1 MNSKYLDPIAA
12 VEQPRTDFIR
22 YLLTAY
28 PLRDPHL
35 RYGLKQLLEQ
45 PGNVWQ
51 HPYLEGSQPYRSR
64 NSVKKLV
71 EDQLLHPEIAMLFT
85 PSNRLLYEHQEKAIR
100 AVIKKRENI
109 IVATGTGSGKTEC
122 FLIPILDMLLK
133 QGDNLPPDGV
143 QAVILYPMNALVNDQ
158 VKRLRQLLCR
168 QSQPTIRF
176 GFYTSRTEKEA
187 NQAEQSLKEELNAYD
202 RQELLEFLSRTERE
216 SLQDARDE
224 ELVRASV
231 SKIKSIQA
239 LSRKEIW
246 EHPPHILVT
255 NYSMLEH
262 MLIRPVERGKI
273 FTASAETFKMLVLD
287 EAHTYDGAK
296 GTEVSMLVERFKVA
310 VGADKPGKV
319 RCIATSASLGE
330 ASVDNK
336 VIEFANELFGESFS
350 QVIRG
355 DRVTAT
361 ERLGKPY
368 KLPAQMNNQEMI
380 EYLSILELPAP
391 DASISQWFDQLS
403 GIVPTEK
410 LEAAKSKANDNIH
423 KFLWSALNQHPLVHQ
438 LINLLSRQPQPWE
451 NIVRSPELWGVNL
464 PMKLDGTV
472 DDTDAKLALARLLQ
486 LGTLARENPDDL
498 PLLPV
503 RLHLLFRSLEG
514 FYACINPNCP
524 GAVRDP
530 NYPDKQ
536 PRYGQVY
543 LTEKTTCECE
553 NCQSPVLEI
562 SSCQKCGQAYSLA
575 CIPPGKSRGQL
586 NSVPRY
592 IEESQTNRHIYTLTS
607 GSLDSLTDDEEVEET
622 ENVEETEEE
631 KNLLEGIFLISGK
644 GHQDG
649 WLGQAQRQKGNIT
662 SSVENEKQFTLNW
675 HIPKVLSKTK
685 KADRPQEWEGG
696 CLTQCPACRAK
707 RQDTVATGRFISYTD
722 TPLEVM
728 IDSLFELLPDADLNT
743 QPDQPTKRK
752 ILTFSDHR
760 QGAAFFAS
768 HFQRTHTEAMYR
780 QLVWQAFQD
789 VKDEKGIASV
799 IQVED
804 RLVEQFLKI
813 SIPHPDRNSELHH
826 LSYVANDP
834 IEPNRKNLKDCED
847 RARKRAREL
856 LLREF
861 GLPSARR
868 FSIEAKGMLACHI
881 NWSDEGLLELIA
893 RRFNITPKEAQIF
906 LTGLTD
912 KIRLAGIVDLQ
923 NASDYFPETGDPG
936 MGKLDKGQ
944 SKLYLQL
951 TRNPDKKNANYFLW
965 QENENTGE
973 ASKKQNLIVAYY
985 WNFFSQIPSKKS
997 LTDLYD
1003 LLIKE
1008 GYLTEYK
1015 QGGRQLNWQLLN
1027 IQETADDWCQCTSCQ
1042 QKHHIPGFRD
1052 ISETS
1057 KLDGIKR
1064 CPANKCNGYLKL
1076 LSPDELEV
1084 NQEEIDH
1091 YKHLIKNR
1099 SILPLRAKE
1108 HTAQLGVGELE
1119 QRESQFR
1126 RGQINLLSCS
1136 TTLEMGV
1143 DIGELQAV
1151 VMRNFPPYVSNYQ
1164 QRAGRA
1170 GRRTDGVSVTLMYGQ
1185 RRPHDRFYFLR
1196 PEKLIAGAN
1205 HIPKI
1210 DSGNFQIQRRH
1221 IHAELLAEFLNRYR
1235 FPTEQ
1240 REPQENGY
1248 GLGIEDVTIAEF
1260 FSLPKNIAEAQLNF
1274 STPPQAMIRELQEWL
1289 NGTKAR
1295 SLAETWLKRLN
1306 ASATA
1311 QYILNQFIEEL
1322 SGFERDQ
1329 LQDWNGKVKELE
1341 EINKSIHRETDRKER
1356 AKQERGRN
1364 NFEEELE
1371 KISRRTLHEQIR
1383 QASILPIYGFPIDVV
1398 RLLTSKSDR
1407 FKPGQGK
1414 HNLERDRRSAL
1425 GEYAPGQDV
1434 VVDDRVH
1441 KSVGIFNPEV
1451 LEEKYYW
1458 VCQTCNYFEAA
1469 KNYRQIDQCPVCKST
1484 SESAMATKMKK
1495 YRVIKE
1501 FTTDWTETAKVT
1513 PYQMPRRQFT
1523 SQSFL
1528 INPGENREH
1537 INQEGL
1543 YSLTVSKY
1551 GKFFLANQG
1560 NVGTK
1565 KDFEKQGF
1573 AICNSCGRDLSEQV
1587 QEQWKKRQEEQSKT
1601 KNKGGKVVQEQASS
1615 KAQKLQKLL
1624 NHTKPSTGQE
1634 CIKWREDTKRYD
1646 FIHLGHEFRS
1656 DLLQIVFHPSTKPI
1670 PFFGEDV
1677 QAKDDADRDNKNL
1690 SLQFWQS
1697 LSYALVA
1704 GAARVCDVS
1713 QKELNCTLA
1722 PSEDKRAKVIIF
1734 DEVPGGA
1741 GYNQRIA
1748 NHFDEVL
1755 AQTYEIVSSCTCET
1769 SCYDCLRSALNQPYH
1784 NLLNRNLVADFLRPI
1799 VEQVSPDEEL
1809 KNFAPNA
1816 NRANLSQIDLSAICR
1831 MVGSDSIIYLPQLT
1845 DELALHQSSNRSW
1858 LNLLTDAVYAMKRSG
1873 KSLELIVQQL
1883 PQINIVSES
1892 DKQNHLKVWRKRL
1905 HQWVDQGL
1913 VKLYQAS
1920 FGDFPILCLS
1930 TQQSNCIA
1938 LELHQSSE
1946 DEPLVWFQTRSRE
1959 GVNTVLTR
1967 LEQLRSQ
1974 AKIIPAPEL
1983 EDPDTIVVLIE
1994 ENSTWKNLSM
2004 SQLREKLGIAR
2015 VLSGSKVTEIIYRDK
2030 YLIYND
2036 YFQFEPAS
2044 ILAGLLQGKG
2054 LDSHSKIKIH
2064 TVEDKYKNNAS
2075 VRKKELTEIF
2085 SAIQPNSNNLEI
2097 QVKPW
2102 GQHAYLPHGRY
2113 LEIHRQDGEKY
2124 KIIFDKGMD
2133 FLEVKEVKKEAH
2145 ITSFYSVKEKTYVV
2159 INRTV

>member
-1 MNSKYLDPIAA
+1 MSNKYLDPIAA

-35 RYGLKQLLEQ
+35 SYGLKQLLEQ

-71 EDQLLHPEIAMLFT
+71 DDKLLHPEMATLFT
-85 PSNRLLYEHQEKAIR
+85 PSSRLLYEHQEKAIR

-122 FLIPILDMLLK
+122 FLIPMLDMLLK
-133 QGDNLPPDGV
+133 QGDNLPSDGV
-143 QAVILYPMNALVNDQ
+143 QALILYPMNALVNDQ
-158 VKRLRQLLCR
+158 VKRLRKLLCC
-168 QSQPTIRF
+168 QSQPIIRF
-176 GFYTSRTEKEA
+176 GFYTSRTEKEP

-202 RQELLEFLSRTERE
+202 RQELLEFFSGTDQE

-231 SKIKSIQA
+231 NKIKSIQA
-239 LSRKEIW
+239 LSRQEIW

-262 MLIRPVERGKI
+262 MLIRPVERGRI

-310 VGADKPGKV
+310 VGAEKQGKV

-330 ASVDNK
+330 AAVDKK
-336 VIEFANELFGESFS
+336 VIEFASELFGESFS

-368 KLPAQMNNQEMI
+368 KLPAQINHQEMI

-403 GIVPTEK
+403 GIVPAKK
-410 LEAAKSKANDNIH
+410 LEAAQSQADDNIH
-423 KFLWSALNQHPLVHQ
+423 KFLWLALKQHPLVHQ

-451 NIVRSPELWGVNL
+451 NIARSPELWGVNL

-472 DDTDAKLALARLLQ
+472 DDADAKLAFARLLQ
-486 LGTLARENPDDL
+486 LGTLARKNPDDL

-514 FYACINPNCP
+514 LYACINPNCA

-553 NCQSPVLEI
+553 NCQSPVLEL
-562 SSCQKCGQAYSLA
+562 SSCRKCGQAYSLA
-575 CIPPGKSRGQL
+575 CLPPGKNSGKL

-607 GSLDSLTDDEEVEET
+607 GSLDSVTDDEEVEET
-622 ENVEETEEE
+622 DKATENEDK
-631 KNLLEGIFLISGK
+631 KNLPEGIFLISGK

-662 SSVENEKQFTLNW
+662 SPVGKEKQFTLNW
-675 HIPKVLSKTK
+675 HIPKVPSKTK

-696 CLTQCPACRAK
+696 CLTQCPACGTK
-707 RQDTVATGRFISYTD
+707 LQDTLATGRFISYTD

-728 IDSLFELLPDADLNT
+728 IDSLFELLPDADSNT
-743 QPDQPTKRK
+743 QPNQPTKRK
-752 ILTFSDHR
+752 ILTFSDNR

-789 VKDEKGIASV
+789 VKDEEGIAS
-799 IQVED
+799 ITQVENQ
-804 RLVEQFLKI
+804 LFEQFLKI

-834 IEPNRKNLKDCED
+834 IEPNRKNLKDCQD

-881 NWSDEGLLELIA
+881 GWSDEDERLFELVA
-893 RRFNITPKEAQIF
+893 SRFKITLKEAQIF

-936 MGKLDKGQ
+936 MGKLDNGQ
-944 SKLYLQL
+944 SKLYLQP
-951 TRNPDKKNANYFLW
+951 TRNPNDKNSNYFLW

-985 WNFFSQIPSKKS
+985 WNFFSQLPSKKS
-997 LTDLYD
+997 LLDLYD

-1008 GYLTEYK
+1008 GYLTEYN
-1015 QGGRQLNWQLLN
+1015 QGGRQLNWQLLS

-1042 QKHHIPGFRD
+1042 QKHHIPGFRE
-1052 ISETS
+1052 ISDTS
-1057 KLDGIKR
+1057 QLDGIKR
-1064 CPANKCNGYLKL
+1064 CPANKCKGYLKL
-1076 LSPDELEV
+1076 LSPDELES

-1091 YKHLIKNR
+1091 YKYLIEHR

-1221 IHAELLAEFLNRYR
+1221 IHAELLAEFLNSYR
-1235 FPTEQ
+1235 FPTEL
-1240 REPQENGY
+1240 RETQENGY

-1260 FSLPKNIAEAQLNF
+1260 FSLPKNIAEAQSNF

-1306 ASATA
+1306 APATA
-1311 QYILNQFIEEL
+1311 QYILDQFIEEL
-1322 SGFERDQ
+1322 SHFESDQ
-1329 LQDWNGKVKELE
+1329 LQDWNGLVKKLE
-1341 EINKSIHRETDRKER
+1341 ETNQNIHTETDRK
-1356 AKQERGRN
+1356 KRGGYEKRRDGL
-1364 NFEEELE
+1364 EAELE
-1371 KISRRTLHEQIR
+1371 KIARRPLHEQIR

-1398 RLLTSKSDR
+1398 RLLTMKSDQFNPDR
-1407 FKPGQGK
+1407 GK
-1414 HNLERDRRSAL
+1414 HKLERDRRSAL

-1441 KSVGIFNPEV
+1441 KSVGILRPSDPEK
-1451 LEEKYYW
+1451 KYYW
-1458 VCQTCNYFEAA
+1458 VCQTCNNFEASN
-1469 KNYRQIDQCPVCKST
+1469 KYGNFDKCRVCQSTPKSPV
-1484 SESAMATKMKK
+1484 ATKMKEYK
-1495 YRVIKE
+1495 VIKA

-1513 PYQMPRRQFT
+1513 PYQMPHRQYT
-1523 SQSFL
+1523 SQAFL
-1528 INPGENREH
+1528 INPGENPDLLS
-1537 INQEGL
+1537 QEGL
-1543 YSLTVSKY
+1543 YRLTVSKH

-1560 NVGTK
+1560 KLGSGKN
-1565 KDFEKQGF
+1565 FEKQGF
-1573 AICNSCGRDLSEQV
+1573 AICNFCGRDLIEHVEKQR
-1587 QEQWKKRQEEQSKT
+1587 KKLQEEQRKA
-1601 KNKGGKVVQEQASS
+1601 KNKRGQVAQEQASS
-1615 KAQKLQKLL
+1615 KAQEGLT
-1624 NHTKPSTGQE
+1624 HTNPITGRE
-1634 CIKWREDTKRYD
+1634 CKGGYTP
-1646 FIHLGHEFRS
+1646 IHLGHEFRS
-1656 DLLQIVFHPSTKPI
+1656 DLLQIVFDSSTKPI

-1677 QAKDDADRDNKNL
+1677 QAKDDAEQDNKNL

-1704 GAARVCDVS
+1704 GSARVCDVS

-1722 PSEDKRAKVIIF
+1722 PSRDKRAEVIIF

-1748 NHFDEVL
+1748 KQFDEVL

-1809 KNFAPNA
+1809 QNFAPNA
-1816 NRANLSQIDLSAICR
+1816 NRVNLSQIDLPALCR
-1831 MVGSDSIIYLPQLT
+1831 MAGSDSIIYLPQLT
-1845 DELALHQSSNRSW
+1845 DELALHQSSNQSW
-1858 LNLLTDAVYAMKRSG
+1858 LNLITDAVYAMKRSG
-1873 KSLELIVQQL
+1873 KSLELIVEQL
-1883 PQINIVSES
+1883 LQTNKVLQP

-1905 HQWVDQGL
+1905 QQWVDQGL

-1930 TQQSNCIA
+1930 TQQNSRIA
-1938 LELHQSSE
+1938 LKLHQSSE
-1946 DEPLVWFQTRSRE
+1946 DELLVWFQTRSRE

-1967 LEQLRSQ
+1967 LEQLRSRSKLI
-1974 AKIIPAPEL
+1974 AASEL
-1983 EDPDTIVVLIE
+1983 EDPDTIVVFPDPKAHKWSGE
-1994 ENSTWKNLSM
+1994 LSI
-2004 SQLREKLGIAR
+2004 SDLREKLRLQDA
-2015 VLSGSKVTEIIYRDK
+2015 LLGSQVKKVVYRDR
-2030 YLIYND
+2030 
-2036 YFQFEPAS
+2036 YFKVEQAQLLVS
-2044 ILAGLLQGKG
+2044 LLQGSIFVKDSKMSILTTDKAYEKDYSSCFNANPSRLKQKLIHIFKQPPLTNTNIAVDVKG
-2054 LDSHSKIKIH
+2054 VNIDF
-2064 TVEDKYKNNAS
+2064 KYWS
-2075 VRKKELTEIF
+2075 DIPEI
-2085 SAIQPNSNNLEI
+2085 
-2097 QVKPW
+2097 
-2102 GQHAYLPHGRY
+2102 PHGRY

-2124 KIIFDKGMD
+2124 KIIFDKGLE
-2133 FLEVKEVKKEAH
+2133 FLEPKGGDKYV
-2145 ITSFYSVKEKTYVV
+2145 IKEKTYVV
-2159 INRTV
+2159 IEKTV